1 MRLTLRASAVAPIAV
16 AVGLAAVA
24 AVVLSLQLDGFE
36 AGFWI
41 DEAIAVGIA
50 SHELA
55 DIPAALRLDGSPPLY
70 YLLLHGW
77 MLVVGT
83 EEAVTRG
90 LSLFFAVLA
99 VPVAW
104 WAGRAIGGP
113 RAGALAA
120 VGAAGCPFA
129 VQYAQETRMYS
140 LVIVLSLVASAGF
153 VLAFVQG
160 RRRHL
165 LTVGAAL
172 ALLLYTHTWGVF
184 LAAGLGLGWLW
195 LRRRGRVGTRD
206 GLLVLAA
213 VTLAYAPWLP
223 SVLFQ
228 SSHTGAPW
236 AEPPSLLKL
245 LDVPGRLFGYLTA
258 PLLGFA
264 LVLSWRRGLGGRR
277 ETVVVLA
284 VVVAATTALAWG
296 FSQVQPVWAGR
307 YYAVLMGP
315 LLLAVATVLAR
326 GGGRWAVVALVG
338 VGLTWM
344 ITDPPAVKSNART
357 VATGVALSLRPG
369 DLVVCTQPEQI
380 PVLDRYLPRGL
391 NYVTLTGFVADP
403 RVTDWRDG
411 VDRMRSATIERDLE
425 PWIAGAPH
433 GRRILLVTPVIER
446 RPGQAPWD
454 RIVRYRSRQ
463 WGRAIRE
470 DARLRPIAELP
481 RSTFPRRPSAIR
493 VELFER

>member
-1 MRLTLRASAVAPIAV
+1 VAPIAF
-16 AVGLAAVA
+16 ALGLAAVA
-24 AVVLSLQLDGFE
+24 AVVLGVQLDGFE

-77 MLVVGT
+77 LLVVGT
-83 EEAVTRG
+83 EEAATRG

-140 LVIVLSLVASAGF
+140 LVIVLSLLASAGF

-165 LTVGAAL
+165 ITVAAAL
-172 ALLLYTHTWGVF
+172 VLLLYTHTWGVF
-184 LAAGLGLGWLW
+184 LAAGLGVGWLW
-195 LRRRGRVGTRD
+195 LRRRGRVTTRD
-206 GLLVLAA
+206 GLMVLA
-213 VTLAYAPWLP
+213 VVGLAYAPWLP
-223 SVLFQ
+223 TLLSQ
-228 SSHTGAPW
+228 SRHTGAPW
-236 AEPPSLLKL
+236 AEAPSLLKL
-245 LDVPGRLFGYLTA
+245 LDVPGRLFGYVTA
-258 PLLGFA
+258 PVLA
-264 LVLSWRRGLGGRR
+264 IAIVLSWRRGLGRRR
-277 ETVVVLA
+277 EAVLALVVVGA
-284 VVVAATTALAWG
+284 AATGLAWG
-296 FSQVQPVWAGR
+296 ASQVQPVWAGR

-315 LLLAVATVLAR
+315 FLLAAATVLAR
-326 GGGRWAVVALVG
+326 GAGRWAVVALVG

-357 VATGVALSLRPG
+357 VATGVAVSLRPG
-369 DLVVCTQPEQI
+369 DLVICTQPEQV

-391 NYVTLTGFVADP
+391 NYVTLTGFVPDP

-411 VDRMRSATIERDLE
+411 VERMRAATFERELE
-425 PWIAGAPH
+425 PWLAGAPR

-470 DARLRPIAELP
+470 DVRLRPLAELP

-493 VELFER
+493 AELFER